1 MSLSPHDF
9 FDILKDLSP
18 EQRLLQDT
26 TRQFVKDE
34 FQPLIEDAFEEGY
47 FPSHLPKRLGELG
60 LLGPNLNGYGCPG
73 LDSTSYGLIMKEL
86 ERGDSGLR
94 SFASVQGALVMYP
107 IFTFGSE
114 AQKEKW
120 LPRLASGE
128 AVGCFGLTEPNFGSN
143 PAGMLTTATKKN
155 KSWVLH
161 GSKTWITSATTA
173 DVAVVWAKTNEGIR
187 GFLVE
192 KGTPG
197 FSSSEIKKKL
207 SLRASVTGSLFFQQC
222 EIPEEN
228 LLPKSEGLKSALM
241 CLNQARFGIAWGA
254 LGAGEDCLQE
264 ATSYSR
270 ERLMFDRPLSSF
282 QMVQGKLA
290 KIATDLS
297 LGNLAAFQLARLKD
311 QGTLH
316 HAVVSMAKQ
325 NNVKISLEAARAAR
339 DILGANGI
347 SLEYRSMR
355 HACNL
360 ESVYTYEGT
369 NDIHTLIVGQ
379 QVTGEAAFQ

>member
-1 MSLSPHDF
+1 MNVNSYDF
-9 FDILKDLSP
+9 LDIFKDLTS
-18 EQRLLQDT
+18 EQRLVQET
-26 TRQFVKDE
+26 ARKFVKE
-34 FQPLIEDAFEEGY
+34 EYQPLIEDAFERGV
-47 FPSHLPKRLGELG
+47 FPSHIPKRLGDLG
-60 LLGPNLNGYGCPG
+60 LLGSTLTGYGCAG
-73 LDSTSYGLIMKEL
+73 LDSVSYGLIMKEL

-107 IFTFGSE
+107 LFTFGSD

-120 LPRLASGE
+120 LPQLARGS
-128 AVGCFGLTEPNFGSN
+128 AIGCFGLTEPNFGSN
-143 PAGMLTTATKKN
+143 PAGMITTATRKKN
-155 KSWVLH
+155 SWVLH
-161 GSKTWITSATTA
+161 GSKTWITSASVA
-173 DVAVVWAKTNEGIR
+173 DVAVVWARTEDGIR

-197 FSSSEIKKKL
+197 FTTAEITRKL
-207 SLRASVTGSLFFQQC
+207 SLRASVTGSLFFDQC
-222 EIPEEN
+222 EVPLEN
-228 LLPKSEGLKSALM
+228 ILPKTEGLKSALM

-254 LGAGEDCLQE
+254 LGAGEDCLEE

-270 ERLMFDRPLSSF
+270 DRIMFDRPLSSF
-282 QMVQGKLA
+282 QLVQAKLA
-290 KIATDLS
+290 KMATDLS

-311 QGTLH
+311 NGSLH
-316 HAVVSMAKQ
+316 HAAVSMAKQ
-325 NNVKISLEAARAAR
+325 NNVKISLETARTAR

-379 QVTGEAAFQ
+379 QVTGSAAFQ